1 MKNNMARNAILAV
14 VLAVIAFFWILFYE
28 YLGAEAYWVALI
40 TFGVCMAYGPALRK
54 SLPWMTLGGVL
65 GVVTGIVTFYL
76 YMLVFPLY
84 YGLSVAIAGAILIL
98 AVGLISVPKMRQM
111 LPMMLVGWGAYL
123 GAVTRFEF
131 LLAEKPVEAIS
142 RALSTFMGVALS
154 LLIGLLL
161 AALLNELILVPR
173 KEKAAE
179 VPASPGAPEIPAE

>member
-1 MKNNMARNAILAV
+1 
-14 VLAVIAFFWILFYE
+14 
-28 YLGAEAYWVALI
+28 
-40 TFGVCMAYGPALRK
+40 MAYGPMLRK
-54 SLPWMTLGGVL
+54 SLPWMSLGGVL
-65 GVVTGIVTFYL
+65 GVVTGLITFYL

-142 RALSTFMGVALS
+142 RALSTFVGVTLS

-161 AALLNELILVPR
+161 AALLIELILVPR

-179 VPASPGAPEIPAE
+179 VPAPPRVPEIPMD

>member
-1 MKNNMARNAILAV
+1 
-14 VLAVIAFFWILFYE
+14 
-28 YLGAEAYWVALI
+28 
-40 TFGVCMAYGPALRK
+40 
-54 SLPWMTLGGVL
+54 
-65 GVVTGIVTFYL
+65 
-76 YMLVFPLY
+76 
-84 YGLSVAIAGAILIL
+84 
-98 AVGLISVPKMRQM
+98 MRQM

-142 RALSTFMGVALS
+142 RALSTFMGVTLS

>member
-14 VLAVIAFFWILFYE
+14 VLAIVAFFWIWFFE
-28 YLGAEAYWVALI
+28 YLGAKAYWVALI

-54 SLPWMTLGGVL
+54 SLTWMTLGGVL
-65 GVVTGIVTFYL
+65 GVVTGVVTFYL

-123 GAVTRFEF
+123 GAVARFDY
-131 LLAEKPVEAIS
+131 LIAEKPVEAIS
-142 RALSTFMGVALS
+142 RALNTFVGVILS

-161 AALLNELILVPR
+161 AALLNELVLVPR

-179 VPASPGAPEIPAE
+179 VPASPGTPEIPGQ

>member
-40 TFGVCMAYGPALRK
+40 TFGVCMAYGPVLRK
-54 SLPWMTLGGVL
+54 SLPWMSLGGVL
-65 GVVTGIVTFYL
+65 GVVTGLVTFYL

-111 LPMMLVGWGAYL
+111 LPMMLV
-123 GAVTRFEF
+123 
-131 LLAEKPVEAIS
+131 PS
-142 RALSTFMGVALS
+142 
-154 LLIGLLL
+154 
-161 AALLNELILVPR
+161 
-173 KEKAAE
+173 
-179 VPASPGAPEIPAE
+179 